1 MSRTYRQSR
10 ASGRDIKDR
19 TVQPRS
25 KFWKRTTQ
33 RRSRHNAVRFISAI
47 LSQEEFA

>member
-19 TVQPRS
+19 TVQPHS
-25 KFWKRTTQ
+25 KYWKRTTQ
-33 RRSRHNAVRFISAI
+33 RRSRHNAVRFINAM
-47 LSQEEFA
+47 LSQEVLA